1 MRGLVRPQPDLGGLE
16 NPKYRNFL
24 LTTTISCGIKE
35 NVIDSMCGPGENPGW
50 AIGP

>member
-16 NPKYRNFL
+16 NPK

-35 NVIDSMCGPGENPGW
+35 NVIDSMCVPGENPGW